1 MQHFCFVL
9 CGYFLVLVLRYHL
22 LLLFQLFCHTYI
34 FRLRWKM
41 DWQTI
46 KDFSLLFYTVFVT
59 KILCLRESMQ
69 QLYTINETGI
79 MLHSLPVE
87 TLELRMAWVDNSF
100 RVCVCG
106 SETDEVIFFRHYS
119 FLQTHSFSD
128 ALADL
133 KAIVATDV
141 LFSGKFRSVKIGV
154 SGRMELTP
162 QQYYKVEENTVTGEL
177 QNGQIIGSL
186 AFETTQQEFYNAFFS
201 NIIIELL
208 PLKWLDIVF
217 PQGSAEKLF
226 VQIDGN
232 LLHIAYFRALD
243 KLQFYNS
250 FEFRTAEDFA
260 YFTNLV
266 TESLGLKRTET
277 ELVLSGDV
285 AQPSKIYDMA
295 FTYFQNVSFLHNTK
309 LIYSALFST
318 YPKHQNIALFSM

>member
-1 MQHFCFVL
+1 
-9 CGYFLVLVLRYHL
+9 
-22 LLLFQLFCHTYI
+22 
-34 FRLRWKM
+34 
-41 DWQTI
+41 
-46 KDFSLLFYTVFVT
+46 
-59 KILCLRESMQ
+59 
-69 QLYTINETGI
+69 

-141 LFSGKFRSVKIGV
+141 LFAGKFRSVKVGV
-154 SGRMELTP
+154 SGRMELAP
-162 QQYYKVEENTVTGEL
+162 QQYYKAEENTVTGEL

-201 NIIIELL
+201 NVIIELL
-208 PLKWLDIVF
+208 PLKWLEVVF

-232 LLHIAYFRALD
+232 LLHIVYFRALD

-266 TESLGLKRTET
+266 AESLGLKRTET

-309 LIYSALFST
+309 LVYSALFST
-318 YPKHQNIALFSM
+318 YPKHQNIALFSI